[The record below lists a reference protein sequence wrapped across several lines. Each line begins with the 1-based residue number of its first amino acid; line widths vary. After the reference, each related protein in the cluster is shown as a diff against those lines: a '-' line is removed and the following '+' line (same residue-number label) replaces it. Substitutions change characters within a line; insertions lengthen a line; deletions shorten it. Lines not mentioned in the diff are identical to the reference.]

1 MKRLLFLVAVVAIM
15 LMPAISLAGSGS
27 GSVYPSI
34 FSSTVEYHTV
44 YTGESFS
51 LYVNSTYGFN
61 NYSALLLF
69 SGNNLTGISPGTS
82 LNITKDSS
90 PYMQFNITAPS
101 CAEDLNVLLETSA
114 EAGSNIVSYS
124 TTFTIQVVDPIN
136 LSATISNPT
145 QYTLHN
151 VTVTFAINGV
161 NVSTQVISSLAPYA
175 STVVNTKT
183 PDRYLLS
190 NGNNAVNVYVNTPVV
205 TIKGATS
212 TFYYGTPPNYT
223 WIYYVAAVV
232 IAFML
237 FLVFGASRRVPQ
249 IRRPKWRKKQ

>member
-1 MKRLLFLVAVVAIM
+1 MKRFLLLVAAIAIM
-15 LMPAISLAGSGS
+15 LMPGISLASSGT
-27 GSVYPSI
+27 GPVFPSI

-44 YTGESFS
+44 YTGEKFS
-51 LYVNSTYGFN
+51 IYVNSTYGFD

-69 SGNNLTGISPGTS
+69 SGNNLTGMSPGTS
-82 LNITKDSS
+82 LNITKDAS

-101 CAEDLNVLLETSA
+101 CAEDLDVLLETSA
-114 EAGSNIVSYS
+114 QAGSQIVSYS

-161 NVSTQVISSLAPYA
+161 NVSTQVVSSLAPYT
-175 STVVNTKT
+175 STVVNAKT

-190 NGNNAVNVYVNTPVV
+190 NGNNAVTVYVNTPVV
-205 TIKGATS
+205 TIKGAST
-212 TFYYGTPPNYT
+212 TFYYGTPPNYN
-223 WIYYVAAVV
+223 WIYYVAAAV
-232 IAFML
+232 IAFMI

>member
-1 MKRLLFLVAVVAIM
+1 MKKLLVLIAIATLI
-15 LMPAISLAGSGS
+15 LMPAVSLAAPDSS
-27 GSVYPSI
+27 AVYPTI
-34 FSSTVEYHTV
+34 FSSTIQSHTV

-51 LYVNSTYGFN
+51 VYVNSTYGFD

-69 SGNNLTGISPGTS
+69 SGNNLTGMSPGS
-82 LNITKDSS
+82 SMNITNDRS

-101 CAEDLNVLLETSA
+101 CAEVLSVFLETSA
-114 EAGSNIVSYS
+114 HAGSTIVSYR

-136 LSATISNPT
+136 LTATVKNPT
-145 QYTLHN
+145 PYTLHN

-161 NVSTQVISSLAPYA
+161 NVSTEVISSLAPYA
-175 STVVNTKT
+175 STVVNAKS

-190 NGNNAVNVYVNTPVV
+190 YGSNRIGVYVNTPVV
-205 TIKGATS
+205 TVKSTTTS
-212 TFYYGTPPNYT
+212 FYYGTPPNYT

-232 IAFML
+232 IVFML

-249 IRRPKWRKKQ
+249 LRRPKWRKKE